1 MRDDIPKGKLPLSS
15 FIYICRKKLFAMTI
29 TKKNQVELVKM
40 KFVNHQK
47 NLSTVWD
54 ERITK
59 NSSECD
65 SVCGTRKER
74 WVFGQVEYTVVA
86 RLEPP
91 TVII

>member
-1 MRDDIPKGKLPLSS
+1 
-15 FIYICRKKLFAMTI
+15 MTI

-47 NLSTVWD
+47 IWVLFGTRESP
-54 ERITK
+54 K